1 MRKIRLIVALMVLFP
16 LLAVS
21 VAAQRSRA
29 PVRDYF
35 PLRVGDS
42 WTYLHDDGDFKFTIK
57 VNSVEKQADGTMR
70 YMVQKLAGAEIH
82 EWYSKVDGWVL
93 MHGQAYV
100 GQEGIKVNYEPGRQ
114 YLKNPL
120 VAGTKWTWKGK
131 GNTGQDITESNRV
144 IGLETLKVPAG
155 TFRAMKIVSV
165 VSDGDA
171 VMTKTYWYADGV
183 GLIKSTT
190 EGREI
195 KYGWELFDY
204 SFKKPKPGK

>member
-1 MRKIRLIVALMVLFP
+1 MRKIRLIVALMLLFP
-16 LLAVS
+16 LLTMS

-42 WTYLHDDGDFKFTIK
+42 WTYLNDDGDFKFTIK

-70 YMVQKLAGAEIH
+70 YLLHKLAGAEIH

-144 IGLETLKVPAG
+144 VGLEALKVPAG

-204 SFKKPKPGK
+204 SFKKPRPRK